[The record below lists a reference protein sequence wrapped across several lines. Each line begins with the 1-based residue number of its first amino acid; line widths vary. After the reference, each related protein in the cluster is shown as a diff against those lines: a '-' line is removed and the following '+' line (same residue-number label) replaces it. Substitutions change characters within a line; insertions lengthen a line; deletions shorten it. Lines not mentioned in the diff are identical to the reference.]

1 MGKIPAFSTWP
12 RIEASASSTWPRN
25 GVKRMQSNESAKLE
39 IPIFKEDFYFENK
52 DKLAAKNCNSVMN
65 LKSKSFTA
73 EQNHQGRN
81 HDDVRHDAGKE
92 SDHIAHD
99 VTRICKNAKKLTGVA
114 MIDRPPGYVVR
125 IHSDN
130 EYPGISTLDRVTK
143 GRSDDVTSIHDV
155 GEEDKGRKDGDN
167 DVDAQEEHSDD
178 IVKPAGNYRDLFRA
192 LFLLL
197 QKAQDT

>member
-1 MGKIPAFSTWP
+1 
-12 RIEASASSTWPRN
+12 
-25 GVKRMQSNESAKLE
+25 
-39 IPIFKEDFYFENK
+39 
-52 DKLAAKNCNSVMN
+52 
-65 LKSKSFTA
+65 
-73 EQNHQGRN
+73 
-81 HDDVRHDAGKE
+81 
-92 SDHIAHD
+92 
-99 VTRICKNAKKLTGVA
+99 